1 MIIEFPW
8 ENGKQKEHPRTQSA
22 LKSDLLGGEVPLSL
36 GKHFIANHEF
46 PDGGRAQEWRVVMSM
61 KLPMIPVGFSL

>member
-1 MIIEFPW
+1 MVDTKG
-8 ENGKQKEHPRTQSA
+8 NQRTQDA
-22 LKSDLLGGEVPLSL
+22 LKPDLLRGEVPLCL

-61 KLPMIPVGFSL
+61 